1 MNADP
6 IFYTQVDDSVI
17 NVLNKRLQYYA
28 TENRESGA
36 HEWLFKKM
44 AWAVASAKNGE
55 REAMIEISNKGGI
68 GKAGVY
74 TQQPS
79 NDGSSKY
86 YPKPQIESVNVSAEG
101 DFGSIIKIELKFQV
115 HTLADLNA
123 MQAFFDIGGDL
134 SVSWGWN
141 YAGGAGGRDGNF
153 NGKIYNFSYSVNS
166 AGGFECAT
174 YAMMPGITIIGGN
187 VDAPKKTAGEKL
199 EDALGNVL
207 SPNSIINK
215 YKYEER
221 RLASNSPIS
230 TDAKDNDGYLLIR
243 YAQDWAEAKDPAGQ
257 PEQTEEEK
265 QQNRANLDGK
275 QLTKQTVQDSD
286 PLIVFDSNFAKFIAY
301 IDTLETVYEI
311 QDENGKLYKVIAKKD
326 GTYVFYADQTLYQN
340 YNDAVS
346 AASIKLQEDAAK
358 KASEERIGGGV
369 AALAAGA
376 LGAPIIGIGIAAD
389 AEARA
394 REIENSVKATGDY
407 HLYISLEKLVKDIN
421 EMARENS
428 QWFSYNNVR
437 IVCDGNV
444 TKGLF
449 PTDTTKLV
457 SANPTEL
464 LIPGYATY
472 GPKHTFTFGQTYE
485 DATRLQGDLSKC
497 MISFKWLQDIFT
509 KVGMDKT
516 KNSKSADSSVAGM
529 LQKVF
534 DLIYKHTGER
544 FKLTMVTNPKGPG
557 TEILIVD
564 MNFIDTTDVYLY
576 PITAVTQGSIARSI
590 SLSSKV
596 PNEFQTAAFV
606 SANNA
611 FSGPNINMG
620 NVVGNVANT
629 PPPNSPISQTELAQS
644 DPQALTDAKA
654 SMDAAGVTPNNVKS
668 LQASM
673 KRERISVPESFAVG
687 KEVIPFPL
695 DFSVTLDGI
704 EGFIFGNAITCNYL
718 PAVYKQE
725 STKMAF
731 TVTKVNHTISNNDWT
746 TTLNTVCRIVS
757 SGTETFTTA

>member
-28 TENRESGA
+28 TEDRESGA

-199 EDALGNVL
+199 EDALGNIL

-221 RLASNSPIS
+221 RLASDSPIS
-230 TDAKDNDGYLLIR
+230 VDANDNDGYLLVR
-243 YAQDWAEAKDPAGQ
+243 YALDWAEAKDPTGEA
-257 PEQTEEEK
+257 ELTEDEK
-265 QQNRANLDGK
+265 QQNRATLEGK
-275 QLTKQTVQDSD
+275 KQNRQIVQGSNNS
-286 PLIVFDSNFAKFIAY
+286 IRFDSNKAKFIGY
-301 IDTLETVYEI
+301 LDTLETVYEI
-311 QDENGKLYKVIAKKD
+311 QDENSTFKLYKVVAKKD
-326 GTYVFYADQTLYQN
+326 GTYVFYADQQLYQN
-340 YNDAVS
+340 YNDAIE
-346 AASIKLQEDAAK
+346 AANTKKLQEAEADA
-358 KASEERIGGGV
+358 STTRVVGGAV
-369 AALAAGA
+369 ALAAGA
-376 LGAPIIGIGIAAD
+376 IGTPALGIAVAAAAEAD
-389 AEARA
+389 AQY
-394 REIENSVKATGDY
+394 IESSVKATGDY
-407 HLYISLEKLVKDIN
+407 HLYISLERLVKDIN

-428 QWFSYNNVR
+428 QWFFQNNVR
-437 IVCDGNV
+437 IVCDGSI

-449 PTDTTKLV
+449 PSDTSKLV

-464 LIPGYATY
+464 LFPGYATY
-472 GPKHTFTFGQTYE
+472 GPKHTFTFGPTYE
-485 DATRLQGDLSKC
+485 DAVKLQGDLSKC
-497 MISFKWLQDIFT
+497 MISFKWLQDTFT

-534 DLIYKHTGER
+534 DLIYKHSGER
-544 FKLTMVTNPKGPG
+544 FKLAMITNPKGIG

-564 MNFIDTTDVYLY
+564 VNFVDTTDVYLY

-606 SANNA
+606 AANNA
-611 FSGPNINMG
+611 FSGPGANMG
-620 NVVGNVANT
+620 NVVGNIAGT
-629 PPPNSPISQTELAQS
+629 PPPAQQIDAAQS
-644 DPQALTDAKA
+644 DPQALSDAKA

-668 LQASM
+668 LQAAM
-673 KRERISVPESFAVG
+673 KRERISVPETFAVG

-718 PAVYKQE
+718 PAVYKKE
-725 STKMAF
+725 STQMAF

-757 SGTETFTTA
+757 NGGTTFTTA